1 MALVSYTFCMNI
13 EVIPAVMP
21 ESLNAL
27 ESSVLLVR
35 HSVDTVQIDIMDG
48 EYVAATTWPFMYA
61 RDLEVFRDPEFAFPL
76 WESMNYEL
84 DLMVRTPERDI
95 TNWLSLGASRIVFH
109 YASVHDW
116 KPIADID
123 PVIKTFTSF
132 GVAVTIYDPI
142 EKIYEL
148 IDTEVVEYVQI
159 MGIARIGYQ
168 GEPFVPE
175 VLEMVRELRK
185 RYPDMPIS
193 IDGGV
198 NLETID
204 QLYQAG
210 ANRFVAGSAIY
221 KSGIP
226 HENIEFL
233 YDNLGFEGNLL
244 Q

>member
-1 MALVSYTFCMNI
+1 MDI
-13 EVIPAVMP
+13 EVIPAIMP
-21 ESLNAL
+21 TSLDNMASL
-27 ESSVLLVR
+27 VLLVR
-35 HSVDTVQIDIMDG
+35 HSVDNVQIDIMDG
-48 EYVAATTWPFMYA
+48 EYVKPTTWPFMYA
-61 RDLEVFRDPEFAFPL
+61 RDLDVFRDPEFAFPL
-76 WESMNYEL
+76 WETMNYEL
-84 DLMVRTPERDI
+84 DLMVRTPERDVN
-95 TNWLSLGASRIVFH
+95 NWISLGASRIVFH

-123 PVIKTFTSF
+123 PVIKKFTNF

-148 IDTEVVEYVQI
+148 IDNEVVDYVQV

-168 GEPFVPE
+168 GEPFVPQI
-175 VLEMVRELRK
+175 LETVKELRN

-204 QLYQAG
+204 RLYQAG
-210 ANRFVAGSAIY
+210 ANRFVAGSAVFGG
-221 KSGIP
+221 GIP

-244 Q
+244 K

>member
-1 MALVSYTFCMNI
+1 MDTEI
-13 EVIPAVMP
+13 IPAVMP
-21 ESLNAL
+21 TSLDNLA
-27 ESSVLLVR
+27 SMVLLVR
-35 HSVDTVQIDIMDG
+35 HSVDNVQIDIMDG
-48 EYVAATTWPFMYA
+48 EYVQPTTWPFMYA
-61 RDLEVFRDPEFAFPL
+61 RDLDVFRDPEFAFPL
-76 WESMNYEL
+76 WETMNYEL

-95 TNWLSLGASRIVFH
+95 QNWISLGASRIVFH

-123 PVIKTFTSF
+123 QVIKKFTSF

-148 IDTEVVEYVQI
+148 IDNEVVDYVQV

-175 VLEMVRELRK
+175 ILDIVEKLRS
-185 RYPDMPIS
+185 RYPNMPIS
-193 IDGGV
+193 VDGGV

-204 QLYQAG
+204 RLYQAG
-210 ANRFVAGSAIY
+210 VDRFVAGSAVFGG
-221 KSGIP
+221 GIP

-233 YDNLGFEGNLL
+233 YGALGHEGNLL